1 MVRAAQRWRSADS
14 MTSDFR
20 WGTLV
25 AATARALRDSGECI
39 VPFVDSEV
47 IPPFDG
53 SPNGIFVWFICDSAT
68 TRDEFRARALPYATG
83 RLRTLVVEAGFPA
96 AAAETV
102 RTDVTSNEEIES
114 GGGRFNFFR

>member
-1 MVRAAQRWRSADS
+1 
-14 MTSDFR
+14 MTSNFR

-25 AATARALRDSGECI
+25 AATTRALRDSGECI
-39 VPFVDSEV
+39 VPFVECEV

-53 SPNGIFVWFICDSAT
+53 SPDGIFVWFICDSVT
-68 TRDEFRARALPYATG
+68 TRDGFRARALPYATG

-96 AAAETV
+96 AAAETL

-114 GGGRFNFFR
+114 GGGRVNFFR